1 MSEKTNDG
9 KLVAKLETEEITKTS
24 SKFKLRFTDFAIS
37 NYQSSFYKLDKDGKI
52 IGIRNHTITPFD
64 VTKNSYLKGIK
75 LRQARKSNNKF

>member
-1 MSEKTNDG
+1 MSEKTNDD

-52 IGIRNHTITPFD
+52 IGTKKETYTPFEA
-64 VTKNSYLKGIK
+64 TKNSFLKG
-75 LRQARKSNNKF
+75 LQLSQSR

>member
-37 NYQSSFYKLDKDGKI
+37 NYQSSFYKLDKDG
-52 IGIRNHTITPFD
+52 
-64 VTKNSYLKGIK
+64 
-75 LRQARKSNNKF
+75 

>member
-9 KLVAKLETEEITKTS
+9 KLVAKLETKEITKTS

-52 IGIRNHTITPFD
+52 IG
-64 VTKNSYLKGIK
+64 TKKELTLH
-75 LRQARKSNNKF
+75 LRQQRIHS